1 MKYTQILCLFAFLMF
16 SCTPVHAGAT
26 EAFES
31 AVSNGIK
38 AFFVNVADTLFNVGG
53 TSNVTEAVK
62 DEKGYV
68 IGSVFKVATYKNDP
82 YQNKTVQDMRDKT
95 SLIGVFLFVIF
106 VFYGGARTALSGGNV
121 RVLDKLEQSFE
132 KSPLGAYKDNLIIGF
147 IAVFFVHYGFKFLIM
162 LNDALTVQSMYGSLD
177 LISFNLDNWV
187 MYFAMS
193 ICYAVE
199 LGFFIMRILVQD
211 LLSGSDI
218 LIGALFALGITR
230 ELGFTIVKYFAKV
243 TLMQFLIVLLTSFGV
258 AIIESSS
265 YGKPLGY
272 IILTTCLAIIS
283 AGILFGFVTVFKTS
297 KMIVKGTMV

>member
-1 MKYTQILCLFAFLMF
+1 MF

-38 AFFVNVADTLFNVGG
+38 AFFVNIADTLFNVGG

-62 DEKGYV
+62 NDKGYV

-82 YQNKTVQDMRDKT
+82 YNNKTVQDMREKT
-95 SLIGVFLFVIF
+95 SLIGIFLFVII
-106 VFYGGARTALSGGNV
+106 VFFGGARTALSCGNV
-121 RVLDKLEQSFE
+121 NILDRIEQSFK
-132 KSPLGAYKDNLIIGF
+132 KSPLSAYKDNLIIGF
-147 IAVFFVHYGFKFLIM
+147 VAIFFVHYGFKFLIM

-193 ICYAVE
+193 VCYAVE
-199 LGFFIMRILVQD
+199 LSFFVMRILVQD

-218 LIGALFALGITR
+218 LIGSLFALETTR
-230 ELGFTIVKYFAKV
+230 EAGFTIVKYFAKV
-243 TLMQFLIVLLTSFGV
+243 TFLQFIIVLLTSFGI
-258 AIIESSS
+258 AIIESSDFA
-265 YGKPLGY
+265 KPLGY
-272 IILTTCLAIIS
+272 IVLTICLAVIS
-283 AGILFGFVTVFKTS
+283 AGLMFGFTAVFKTS
-297 KMIVKGTMV
+297 KTAIKGVVI